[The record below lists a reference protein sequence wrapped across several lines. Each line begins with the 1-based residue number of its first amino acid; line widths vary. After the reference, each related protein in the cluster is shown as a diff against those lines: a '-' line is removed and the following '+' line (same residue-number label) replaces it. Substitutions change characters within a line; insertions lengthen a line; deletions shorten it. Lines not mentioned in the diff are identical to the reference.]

1 MTSLLLYTILK
12 YNIFFCNKIFVKSEL
27 KIASYICSTG
37 SSITSI
43 KDIFFL
49 LHSDAI
55 RLVLIQKYGG
65 WYADL
70 DIVFLK
76 SLHTFE
82 EGVLGC
88 DNVPAETKELV
99 NLNYFF
105 FREINRNT

>member
-1 MTSLLLYTILK
+1 M
-12 YNIFFCNKIFVKSEL
+12 KSEL
-27 KIASYICSTG
+27 KIASYIHSTG
-37 SSITSI
+37 SSITPI
-43 KDIFFL
+43 KNIFFL

-99 NLNYFF
+99 NINLQFHENNMNFF
-105 FREINRNT
+105 FS

>member
-1 MTSLLLYTILK
+1 M
-12 YNIFFCNKIFVKSEL
+12 
-27 KIASYICSTG
+27 
-37 SSITSI
+37 
-43 KDIFFL
+43 
-49 LHSDAI
+49 
-55 RLVLIQKYGG
+55 VLIQKYGG

-99 NLNYFF
+99 NINLQFHEKYMNFF
-105 FREINRNT
+105 FREINRKLEILGNWYNINQRYVPYGPWSSFHDSLY

>member
-1 MTSLLLYTILK
+1 M
-12 YNIFFCNKIFVKSEL
+12 
-27 KIASYICSTG
+27 
-37 SSITSI
+37 
-43 KDIFFL
+43 
-49 LHSDAI
+49 
-55 RLVLIQKYGG
+55 VLIQKYGG

-99 NLNYFF
+99 NINLQFHEKNMNFF
-105 FREINRNT
+105 FREINRKLEILGNWYNINQRYVPYGPWSSFHDSLY

>member
-1 MTSLLLYTILK
+1 M
-12 YNIFFCNKIFVKSEL
+12 
-27 KIASYICSTG
+27 
-37 SSITSI
+37 
-43 KDIFFL
+43 
-49 LHSDAI
+49 
-55 RLVLIQKYGG
+55 VLIQKYGG

-99 NLNYFF
+99 NINLQFHEKNMNFF
-105 FREINRNT
+105 FREINRKFEILGNW